1 MKSKFLFV
9 AILLVVI
16 SCSSVF
22 GVEIYLDLAATEGL
36 NGEGQ
41 IEPESTIV
49 FHVWL
54 DFDTTVVK
62 IYDSAVWISNGYR
75 IYTEDAVTWDTTILL
90 RNPAYDWDLLDG
102 FPCIFDYGYKEI
114 HRNSDGMASDTV
126 AFSGMDGTNPAYGSG
141 IWPGFCDMGYTIT
154 CSTFAGQSAGTIV
167 IDSSWY
173 TPHGKWEWG
182 LLDNT
187 SLEVNWGGPYI
198 FEYTGDEA
206 VENVGGEALPGQF
219 RLAQNYPNPFNPS
232 TEILFDLP
240 TASHVRL
247 NIFNILGQRV
257 CTLVDESVTAGYHK
271 VTWDGTNDAGSG
283 VPSGIYFYKIDAGDF
298 VESKKMMMLK

>member
-1 MKSKFLFV
+1 
-9 AILLVVI
+9 
-16 SCSSVF
+16 
-22 GVEIYLDLAATEGL
+22 
-36 NGEGQ
+36 
-41 IEPESTIV
+41 
-49 FHVWL
+49 VWL

-62 IYDSAVWISNGYR
+62 IYDSVVWISNGFR
-75 IYTEDAVTWDTTILL
+75 IYTEDAVTWDTTILA
-90 RNPAYDWDLLDG
+90 RNPAYNWDDLDG
-102 FPCIFDYGYKEI
+102 SPYIFDFGYAEI

-126 AFSGMDGTNPAYGSG
+126 AFAGLDGTSDLYGSG
-141 IWPGFCDMGYTIT
+141 IWPGFYDMAYTIT
-154 CSTFAGQSAGTIV
+154 LGPFSGYEEATLT

-173 TPHGKWEWG
+173 RPAGKWEWG

-187 SLEVNWGGPYI
+187 MLECNWGGPYI
-198 FEYTGDEA
+198 FQYVPDLCA

-257 CTLVDESVTAGYHK
+257 CTLVDETVTAGYHK

-298 VESKKMMMLK
+298 VQSKKMMMLK